1 MWQTY
6 FDALAGYGHQLTR
19 RLADRAGPRIDSLKA
34 DVPREE
40 CRQFVSGRK
49 RGQIGQ
55 MGGGVQRGGGQGA
68 FSRTRVQSQN
78 GAIRIAVVIFIA
90 AFSNV
95 PNSKQEVMEVLTG
108 PERRRRWSAEE
119 KAAMI
124 GGVWSL
130 AKPCLW

>member
-19 RLADRAGPRIDSLKA
+19 RLADRARPRIDSLRA

-78 GAIRIAVVIFIA
+78 GAIRIVVVILVAVVSRA
-90 AFSNV
+90 
-95 PNSKQEVMEVLTG
+95 
-108 PERRRRWSAEE
+108 ERS
-119 KAAMI
+119 
-124 GGVWSL
+124 
-130 AKPCLW
+130 P